1 MTKNIAKITATV
13 LTVSLL
19 LPTVAFARQSKLA
32 GTVSAVD
39 GYSVVF
45 STAKGISY
53 TADATNSKITRR
65 GKEIPVSNIEVG
77 DKVSI
82 VGVVSGSNMVA
93 STIVHTIVPPKNVQY
108 QGKVI
113 VLKGDTSTLQISAKK
128 TQNIDII
135 ETTVFKINSKPAQRA
150 DLTFG
155 ATVQVAAILY
165 KTGKITAKSINI
177 IIKILPITVVGTLV
191 AKTDTVLTD
200 TVLTVN
206 TNNDT
211 VYAVDITKAKLVRK
225 NGKKAGLAELNIGDR
240 LQIQGKHVAEST
252 NVTASLVKDLSLT
265 P

>member
-1 MTKNIAKITATV
+1 MKNFIKITFVALAIT
-13 LTVSLL
+13 LL

-53 TADATNSKITRR
+53 TADANNSKITRR
-65 GKEIPVSNIEVG
+65 GKKVPVSDIEVG
-77 DKVSI
+77 DKVAV
-82 VGVVSGSNMVA
+82 VGVVVSGNNVVA

-113 VLKGDTSTLQISAKK
+113 VLEGDTSTLQISAKK

-191 AKTDTVLTD
+191 AKTDTVLT
-200 TVLTVN
+200 VN
-206 TNNDT
+206 TNNGT

>member
-191 AKTDTVLTD
+191 AKTDTVLT
-200 TVLTVN
+200 VN
-206 TNNDT
+206 TNNGT